1 MADRAAPLLV
11 VVTGP
16 PASGKTTVA
25 EGLAERLGVAFLSKD
40 TFKEALYDHM
50 GSGDALE
57 DRLDAAALAAVLRV
71 ADAELARDVP
81 FIIESNFDA
90 RSDLGPVRALAE
102 RHDARLVQ
110 VHCTRPTESLLR
122 EFAERAASG
131 RRHPGHGDEPE
142 DVHEIRA
149 DLDAG
154 RWEPLD
160 LPGELVQV
168 DLDAVDGVDVIL
180 DDVCSTAAAA
190 GGVSR

>member
-1 MADRAAPLLV
+1 VETGPLLV

-25 EGLAERLGVAFLSKD
+25 EQLAERLGVAFLSKD
-40 TFKEALYDHM
+40 TFKEVLYDYM

-57 DRLDAAALAAVLRV
+57 ERLDGAALAAVLRV
-71 ADAELARDVP
+71 ADATLARDVP
-81 FIIESNFDA
+81 FLIESNFDA

-102 RHDARLVQ
+102 RRAARLVQ
-110 VHCTRPTESLLR
+110 VHCSRPTESLLR

-131 RRHPGHGDEPE
+131 RRHPGHGDEPS
-142 DVHEIRA
+142 DVEEIRA
-149 DLDAG
+149 DVEAG

-168 DLDAVDGVDVIL
+168 DLDADDVEEIL
-180 DDVCSTAAAA
+180 DRVCARTE
-190 GGVSR
+190 RTP

>member
-1 MADRAAPLLV
+1 METGPLLV

-25 EGLAERLGVAFLSKD
+25 EQLAERLGVAFLSKD
-40 TFKEALYDHM
+40 TFKEVLYDYM

-57 DRLDAAALAAVLRV
+57 ERVDGAALAAVLRV
-71 ADAELARDVP
+71 ADATLTRDVP

-102 RHDARLVQ
+102 RRAARLVQ
-110 VHCTRPTESLLR
+110 VHCSRPTESLLR

-131 RRHPGHGDEPE
+131 RRHPGHGDEPG
-142 DVHEIRA
+142 DVDEIRA
-149 DLDAG
+149 DLEAG

-160 LPGELVQV
+160 LPGELVRV
-168 DLDAVDGVDVIL
+168 DLDADGVEEIL
-180 DDVCSTAAAA
+180 DRVCARTEREPD
-190 GGVSR
+190 GVSG